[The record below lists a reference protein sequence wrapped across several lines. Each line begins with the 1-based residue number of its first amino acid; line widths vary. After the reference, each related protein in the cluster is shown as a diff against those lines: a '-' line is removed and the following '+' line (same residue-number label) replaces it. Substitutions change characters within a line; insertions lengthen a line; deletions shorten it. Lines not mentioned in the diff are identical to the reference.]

1 MLPSSSRAG
10 DGMAVA
16 SSRFQGCRQRWVNQ
30 PGNGVGMPPQTL
42 ENRVEKLETQMLELR
57 ELPALVAE
65 VGVQI
70 LQLRTEMRPEFSAM
84 RQEIRTGDE
93 ETRRSLREEMRAGD
107 ETLREEMRAGDE
119 TLRQEIRALGATL
132 REEIRTGDATLREE
146 IRTGD

>member
-1 MLPSSSRAG
+1 
-10 DGMAVA
+10 
-16 SSRFQGCRQRWVNQ
+16 
-30 PGNGVGMPPQTL
+30 MPPQTL

-70 LQLRTEMRPEFSAM
+70 LQLRTEMRAEFSAI

-119 TLRQEIRALGATL
+119 ETRRLMRVLHEDLVGRIALLQES
-132 REEIRTGDATLREE
+132 RTNHASR
-146 IRTGD
+146 RPASARRKSR